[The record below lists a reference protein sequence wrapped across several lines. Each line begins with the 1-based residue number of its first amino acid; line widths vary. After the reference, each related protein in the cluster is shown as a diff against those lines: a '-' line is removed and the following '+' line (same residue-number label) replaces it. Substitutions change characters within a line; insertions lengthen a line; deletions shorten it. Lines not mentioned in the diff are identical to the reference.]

1 MTEDSGQGLTTK
13 PVVCLLERTV
23 RFEEVGGKD
32 QKSLFTSWLIRESW
46 LTTVNFTMSYLKNGA
61 LGAIMKINEMQQIN

>member
-1 MTEDSGQGLTTK
+1 MTAK

-32 QKSLFTSWLIRESW
+32 QKSLFTSWLIQESC
-46 LTTVNFTMSYLKNGA
+46 LTTVNFKMSYLK
-61 LGAIMKINEMQQIN
+61 MEH